1 MPAWLGKQVLPTDGS
16 GSYKLAAMSRLR
28 GGGAV
33 RFNKYSGI
41 QEWQNAV
48 RDSGAVRAAPRAAKQ
63 TPRAALRTQVALFV
77 NVRGKSGSYANIFM
91 QGGRQMTWF
100 AQPTQSEETPVI
112 RRLLACR
119 DLNAAT
125 PVLLFIREEGCAYVY
140 AGRLTC
146 HEYFPRASP
155 LKLVWQLADFEVR
168 RRGCDPPPPCGTL
181 LTLPAQALQSAT
193 DYVELMK
200 T

>member
-1 MPAWLGKQVLPTDGS
+1 MAAWLGKQVLPTDGS
-16 GSYKLAAMSRLR
+16 GSFKAACMSRLR
-28 GGGAV
+28 GGGTV
-33 RFNKYSGI
+33 RFNRYSGI

-48 RDSGAVRAAPRAAKQ
+48 SGLVRTPHAAWCRRALTSEA
-63 TPRAALRTQVALFV
+63 TRQVALFV
-77 NVRGKSGSYANIFM
+77 NVRGKSGSYANIFL

-100 AQPTQSEETPVI
+100 AQPTQSAETPVI

-168 RRGCDPPPPCGTL
+168 LRATSLPPRQLNDADPPSRRGCK
-181 LTLPAQALQSAT
+181 Q
-193 DYVELMK
+193 LMI

>member
-1 MPAWLGKQVLPTDGS
+1 
-16 GSYKLAAMSRLR
+16 
-28 GGGAV
+28 
-33 RFNKYSGI
+33 
-41 QEWQNAV
+41 
-48 RDSGAVRAAPRAAKQ
+48 
-63 TPRAALRTQVALFV
+63 
-77 NVRGKSGSYANIFM
+77 
-91 QGGRQMTWF
+91 MTWF

-119 DLNAAT
+119 DANAAT

-168 RRGCDPPPPCGTL
+168 AQTQLRTSAAAAARNLAEPLRRHCSLRQITW
-181 LTLPAQALQSAT
+181 SS
-193 DYVELMK
+193 
-200 T
+200 